1 MPRRKHTCCRR
12 AEVNAQEVWKH
23 RSLVEGMVSQRVLTG
38 LTHAAWRQLVDD
50 LMDALAYATAGLRG
64 VVRGRNTRANAWTL
78 DILYRDV
85 SDALARAGITSTM
98 HPDHA
103 FSRTQSLVKEI
114 AETFGLPGHDERGVG
129 QLFTQAQRSR
139 EIEKRKL
146 PDVLIEYT
154 PSTGEMTT
162 TIGDPGAP
170 LVKKQRRYDPATEV
184 HLR

>member
-1 MPRRKHTCCRR
+1 ME
-12 AEVNAQEVWKH
+12 AI
-23 RSLVEGMVSQRVLTG
+23 VSRHVPARLTD
-38 LTHAAWRQLVDD
+38 AAWQQMIDD
-50 LMDALAYATAGLRG
+50 LIDALAYAMAGLRG
-64 VVRGRNTRANAWTL
+64 VVRGKGARPDAWAL
-78 DILYRDV
+78 DILYRDA
-85 SDALARAGITSTM
+85 SDALARAGIPFTM

-129 QLFTQAQRSR
+129 ELFTQAQRSQ
-139 EIEKRKL
+139 EIEKRKF

-170 LVKKQRRYDPATEV
+170 LVKKQRRYD
-184 HLR
+184 